1 MRLEEI
7 GFCRGFAL
15 WKARPCMVPGTYRAL
30 HLPSGHV
37 FAHDNI
43 VESSLVSAPD
53 GPWVL
58 IAGTAIDVDTG
69 EMQLANISRRLL
81 TALRISEEA
90 LFDRLDML
98 SGRFVIV
105 YCTAG
110 SVRVLHDACGTRS
123 VFHSADSEPIVASHH
138 NLIANALTAA
148 PSEIEIAK
156 LPYKFGYPGRGT
168 PAEGVFM
175 LMPNCLLDL
184 STGKV
189 RRYFPRGPVTK
200 SSDIAD
206 VVQRVIADVSR
217 QLCAV
222 AEKYP
227 RVTTSLTAGRDSRFT
242 LATARPFTESMEY
255 FTYRRP
261 GYPPDEMDA
270 SVAQRI
276 AKQLKLSHHLIQV
289 PRSLSDSE
297 EFSDFDRFMELN
309 SYYPHL
315 REVAY
320 LYWKRYS
327 TEPTLHLRSNL
338 AEIGRAFYRKLGMRR
353 PLTSPTDMTKLF
365 HGALSGKAPAEA
377 AFADFFEATEFG
389 SIYDYDPYDMFYWE
403 HRMGT
408 WHALVLIESD
418 PAFETHIVFNARR
431 ILQAMLSLPLEE
443 RLKASV
449 FSQVIQ
455 TCWPALSKFPF
466 NPEDWLKR
474 YGEARVGI
482 PRQRRSWLV
491 RWPVRGGQY
500 AAKLAEPRKQGESL
514 ESASDKADTNSD
526 AALHSALRL
535 EQHRDAT

>member
-7 GFCRGFAL
+7 VFCRGFAL
-15 WKARPCMVPGTYRAL
+15 WKARPCTVPGTYRAL

-43 VESSLVSAPD
+43 VEASLASAPD

-69 EMQLANISRRLL
+69 EMQIAAISRRLL
-81 TALRISEEA
+81 TALRISEETF
-90 LFDRLDML
+90 FDRLDVL

-105 YCTAG
+105 YSTVG
-110 SVRVLHDACGTRS
+110 SIRVLHDACGTRS
-123 VFHSADSEPIVASHH
+123 VFHSAGSEPIVASHH

-168 PAEGVFM
+168 PADGVFM

-184 STGKV
+184 LTGKIH
-189 RRYFPRGPVTK
+189 RYFPRGPVAK
-200 SSDIAD
+200 SSDVGD
-206 VVQRVIADVSR
+206 VVQRVVADVSR

-222 AEKYP
+222 PEKYSK
-227 RVTTSLTAGRDSRFT
+227 VTASLTAGKDSRFT
-242 LATARPFTESMEY
+242 LATARPFKKAMEY

-261 GYPPDEMDA
+261 GYPHDEMDA

-276 AKQLKLSHHLIQV
+276 AKQLKLRHHLIQV
-289 PRSLSDSE
+289 PCSLADSE
-297 EFSDFDRFMELN
+297 EFLHFDRLIATN
-309 SYYPHL
+309 TYYSHL

-327 TEPTLHLRSNL
+327 TESTLHLRSNL

-353 PLTSPTDMTKLF
+353 PLTSSTDMTKLF
-365 HGALSGKAPAEA
+365 HGALSGEAPAEA
-377 AFADFFEATEFG
+377 AFADFFEVTDFG

-443 RLKASV
+443 RLRASV

-474 YGEARVGI
+474 YGEARVDI

-491 RWPVRGGQY
+491 RWPVRGVQY
-500 AAKLAEPRKQGESL
+500 DALLAEPRKRGESL
-514 ESASDKADTNSD
+514 ESASDKAATNSD
-526 AALHSALRL
+526 AAPH
-535 EQHRDAT
+535 